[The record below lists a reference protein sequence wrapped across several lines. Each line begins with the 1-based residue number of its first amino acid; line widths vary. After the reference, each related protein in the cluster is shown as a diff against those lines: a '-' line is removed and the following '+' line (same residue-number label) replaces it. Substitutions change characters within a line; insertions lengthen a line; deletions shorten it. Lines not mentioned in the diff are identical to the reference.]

1 MVAEPSSTSL
11 PGTAC
16 SWTGAAAS
24 PAAGGGSVH
33 SQSAAADAKRGSAA
47 ADPEVGGLRSSS
59 RLWSV
64 TRRPDAG
71 QQTSS
76 ASCSG
81 RDQRTAHTS
90 AASASELPT
99 TRTQPSSGRSAFHA
113 YTWQPTAAHAT
124 PPRPT
129 PKLHGSGSRCIS
141 RWRSA
146 PRSSSGSSRGSRSC
160 DRERKPSGRS
170 LATVASIA
178 WDGELGCRY
187 FGVLEGVGNSI
198 AFSLRGANLRKS
210 VPRSA
215 VRSLVRR
222 STQSRGAH
230 SRARHVVAC
239 PPYRTLVARSGFHG
253 RRRRSGPRALP
264 RRAGH

>member
-1 MVAEPSSTSL
+1 MEPAAQGAGIGGRARRTREPVVVRRAAVVAEPSSTSL

-59 RLWSV
+59 RLCSV

-90 AASASELPT
+90 AASASALPT
-99 TRTQPSSGRSAFHA
+99 TRTQPSSGRSAAGLKPSQYVRCVPSSTNQRFD
-113 YTWQPTAAHAT
+113 QFL
-124 PPRPT
+124 RPKT
-129 PKLHGSGSRCIS
+129 LEPL
-141 RWRSA
+141 
-146 PRSSSGSSRGSRSC
+146 PFLN
-160 DRERKPSGRS
+160 RKPSMVDVM
-170 LATVASIA
+170 A
-178 WDGELGCRY
+178 
-187 FGVLEGVGNSI
+187 
-198 AFSLRGANLRKS
+198 
-210 VPRSA
+210 
-215 VRSLVRR
+215 
-222 STQSRGAH
+222 
-230 SRARHVVAC
+230 
-239 PPYRTLVARSGFHG
+239 G
-253 RRRRSGPRALP
+253 RRGRRN
-264 RRAGH
+264 

>member
-1 MVAEPSSTSL
+1 MEPAAQGAGIGGRARRTREPVVVRRAAVVAEPSSTSL

-59 RLWSV
+59 RLCSV

-90 AASASELPT
+90 AASASALPT

-146 PRSSSGSSRGSRSC
+146 PRSSSGSSRGRRSC

-178 WDGELGCRY
+178 WDGELGWRY

-198 AFSLRGANLRKS
+198 CSGRAAQICGKACRGAR
-210 VPRSA
+210 
-215 VRSLVRR
+215 
-222 STQSRGAH
+222 
-230 SRARHVVAC
+230 
-239 PPYRTLVARSGFHG
+239 
-253 RRRRSGPRALP
+253 
-264 RRAGH
+264 